1 MRSDRSA
8 GEQGV
13 EVDVVRA
20 ATGITEKPR
29 SLGSGGVGDGYFTAE
44 AFDASGD
51 LKFVEVGHNQIKD
64 VGAKL
69 LLDVMFRGTAAS
81 GTWYIGLI
89 TAAGSIQTATDTMS
103 SHAGWS
109 ENSSYDEATRV
120 AWVEGA
126 ASGSSGVISIA
137 SSSTS
142 DFTISATVSIDSIF
156 VVDNSTKGGTTGTI
170 WSTAPFSTSQ
180 SLVDNDVLKVS
191 YTFTFTVTGT

>member
-1 MRSDRSA
+1 M
-8 GEQGV
+8 G
-13 EVDVVRA
+13 
-20 ATGITEKPR
+20 TGAI
-29 SLGSGGVGDGYFTAE
+29 GDGYFTAE

-69 LLDVMFRGTAAS
+69 LLDAMFHGTAAS

-89 TAAGSIQTATDTMS
+89 TAAGSIQTAADTMS
-103 SHAGWS
+103 SHAGWTES
-109 ENSSYDEATRV
+109 TAYSEATRRE
-120 AWVEGA
+120 WNEGA

-142 DFTISATVSIDSIF
+142 DFTMNSTVSIDSIF
-156 VVDNSTKGGTTGTI
+156 VVDNSTKGGTTGTL

-180 SLVDNDVLKVS
+180 SLVSGDVLKVS